1 MRYSLLLLFCL
12 FFSLS
17 KLYGQTVRELELQRK
32 KTEQEI
38 LQTSTLLGQTE
49 KLKVDNLNTINL
61 LQKQLQLRNKLIS
74 EIELQISQLEN
85 DIERN
90 DLLLSGLHKDLN
102 NLKREYAKLVQ
113 FAWRSKT
120 NTDILMFIFASNDFN
135 QAYLRIRFY
144 QQFLKFREKQ
154 ANEIVQTQNIISSE
168 IVKLQ
173 ENKVKLRNSRIEKNN
188 EIKNLQTD
196 EKRYALSV
204 KQLQSKENALR
215 KELEERKKAFETL
228 NKAIADL
235 IAEEARKAKA
245 QKADKVRDARY
256 VKLSD
261 GFSGNKGKLP
271 WPTKGGVI
279 TGTFGEH
286 NHPVIKGLKIK
297 NNGVDITTSSNA
309 KVYCIFE
316 GEVKKIVSIP
326 GSNTSVLV
334 RHGDYLSV
342 YSNLNKVFVKV
353 GDVIQMGHV
362 IGELY
367 SEKGSDKSIINLQI
381 WKESTMQNPA
391 LWILP

>member
-1 MRYSLLLLFCL
+1 M
-12 FFSLS
+12 
-17 KLYGQTVRELELQRK
+17 GQTVKELELQRK
-32 KTEQEI
+32 KTEQE
-38 LQTSTLLGQTE
+38 LQQTTKLLGLTE
-49 KLKVDNLNTINL
+49 KQKIDNLNTISL

-74 EIELQISQLEN
+74 EIELQITQLEN

-113 FAWRSKT
+113 FAWRSKS
-120 NTDILMFIFASNDFN
+120 NTDILMFIFASKDFN

-154 ANEIVQTQNIISSE
+154 ANEIVITQNIISTE
-168 IVKLQ
+168 ITKLQ
-173 ENKVKLRNSRIEKNN
+173 DNKDKLRNTRLEKNK
-188 EIKNLQTD
+188 EIVNLKAD
-196 EKRYALSV
+196 EKRYALSL
-204 KQLQSKENALR
+204 KQLQTKEKALR
-215 KELEERKKAFETL
+215 KELEERKRSIEAL
-228 NKAIADL
+228 NKAISDL

-261 GFSGNKGKLP
+261 GFSGNQGKLP

-297 NNGVDITTSSNA
+297 NNGIDITTASNG

-353 GDVIQMGHV
+353 GDLIQTGHL

-367 SEKGSDKSIINLQI
+367 TEKGSEKSIINLQI
-381 WKESTMQNPA
+381 WKESTMLNPA
-391 LWILP
+391 QWILP

>member
-1 MRYSLLLLFCL
+1 
-12 FFSLS
+12 LS

>member
-1 MRYSLLLLFCL
+1 MRGSLILLIFI

-17 KLYGQTVRELELQRK
+17 KLIGQTIKELELQRK
-32 KTEQEI
+32 KTEQE
-38 LQTSTLLGQTE
+38 LMLTSTLLGQTE
-49 KLKVDNLNTINL
+49 KQKVDNLNTINL
-61 LQKQLQLRNKLIS
+61 LQKQLQLRNKLIY
-74 EIELQISQLEN
+74 EIELQVVQLEK

-102 NLKREYAKLVQ
+102 NLKREYAKLIK
-113 FAWRSKT
+113 FAWKNKS

-154 ANEIVQTQNIISSE
+154 AKEIIQTQNIITTE
-168 IVKLQ
+168 ISILQ
-173 ENKVKLRNSRIEKNN
+173 ENKDKLRIAKIEKSK
-188 EIKNLQTD
+188 EVQNLKTD
-196 EKRYALSV
+196 ETRYTLLV
-204 KQLQSKENALR
+204 KQLQTKEKVLR
-215 KELEERKKAFETL
+215 KELEERKKAIETL

-235 IAEEARKAKA
+235 IAEEARKAKE

-256 VKLSD
+256 VKLSE
-261 GFSGNKGKLP
+261 GFAGNKGKLP

-297 NNGVDITTSSNA
+297 NNGIDITASANS
-309 KVYCIFE
+309 KVFCIFE

-353 GDVIQMGHV
+353 GEIIPMGHI

-367 SEKGSDKSIINLQI
+367 SEKGTEKSIINLQI

-391 LWILP
+391 QWILP